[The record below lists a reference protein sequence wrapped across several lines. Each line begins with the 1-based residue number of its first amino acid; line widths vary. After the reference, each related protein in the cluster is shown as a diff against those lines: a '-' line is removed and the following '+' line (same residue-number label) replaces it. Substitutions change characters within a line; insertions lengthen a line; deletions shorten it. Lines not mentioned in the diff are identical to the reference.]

1 MEYTITAEDRLI
13 RANVWGRDT
22 DEPPSHVCKA
32 VLAEANRLGIKRILV
47 ELTQKVALSG
57 PSQFRLVVN
66 LNEYGLTPQHRIA
79 LVHHTPGLHEASD
92 MVDLAAANR
101 AMNVRTFGDV
111 PSALTWLNQ

>member
-1 MEYTITAEDRLI
+1 MEYTIKAEEGLI
-13 RANVWGRDT
+13 RAQVWGRDN

-32 VLAEANRLGIKRILV
+32 VLEEAKRLGITRILV

-66 LNEYGLTPQHRIA
+66 LREYGITPEHRIA
-79 LVHHTPGLHEASD
+79 LVHHTPGLHKASD

-101 AMNVRTFGDV
+101 SMNVKTFPDV
-111 PSALTWLNQ
+111 AAALAWLE